1 MPYSAILISVVILFI
16 IATVPVW
23 PYSRTWGFWPSGLL
37 ALALVALIGLLV
49 LG

>member
-1 MPYSAILISVVILFI
+1 MPYSSILIGVVVLFI

-23 PYSRTWGFWPSGLL
+23 PYSRTWGFWPSGVLGL
-37 ALALVALIGLLV
+37 ILVAIGGLLI